1 MDDITK
7 LILAKYQVENIIELI
22 KDNEYRQ
29 YMFMHLNP
37 VFYELERQLTNLTI
51 ADKIKKTNQSNTLK
65 SNDTENL
72 SHWRIQHSRLGIG
85 WRTWKTD

>member
-1 MDDITK
+1 MDEQTK
-7 LILAKYQVENIIELI
+7 LILAIHQVEGIIELI

-51 ADKIKKTNQSNTLK
+51 ADKIKKTNQN
-65 SNDTENL
+65 NDTENV
-72 SHWRIQHSRLGIG
+72 SH
-85 WRTWKTD
+85 

>member
-7 LILAKYQVENIIELI
+7 LILAKYQVESIIELI

-37 VFYELERQLTNLTI
+37 VFYELERQLTNLTMT
-51 ADKIKKTNQSNTLK
+51 DKIKKTNQ
-65 SNDTENL
+65 E
-72 SHWRIQHSRLGIG
+72 
-85 WRTWKTD
+85 

>member
-22 KDNEYRQ
+22 KDNEYKQ

-51 ADKIKKTNQSNTLK
+51 TDKIKKTNQ
-65 SNDTENL
+65 E
-72 SHWRIQHSRLGIG
+72 
-85 WRTWKTD
+85 

>member
-37 VFYELERQLTNLTI
+37 VYYELERQLTNLTI
-51 ADKIKKTNQSNTLK
+51 ADKIQSNQ
-65 SNDTENL
+65 EE
-72 SHWRIQHSRLGIG
+72 Q
-85 WRTWKTD
+85 

>member
-22 KDNEYRQ
+22 KDNEYKQ

-37 VFYELERQLTNLTI
+37 VFYELERQLTNQTI
-51 ADKIKKTNQSNTLK
+51 ADKIKTTP
-65 SNDTENL
+65 TEE
-72 SHWRIQHSRLGIG
+72 
-85 WRTWKTD
+85 

>member
-37 VFYELERQLTNLTI
+37 VFYELDRQLTNLTI
-51 ADKIKKTNQSNTLK
+51 ADKIKPTQ
-65 SNDTENL
+65 TEEWNHFTSLITGCRFHNL
-72 SHWRIQHSRLGIG
+72 NMVEW
-85 WRTWKTD
+85 

>member
-37 VFYELERQLTNLTI
+37 VYYELKRQLTNQSI
-51 ADKIKKTNQSNTLK
+51 ADKIKQTQ
-65 SNDTENL
+65 TEE
-72 SHWRIQHSRLGIG
+72 
-85 WRTWKTD
+85 

>member
-51 ADKIKKTNQSNTLK
+51 TDKIKKTNQN
-65 SNDTENL
+65 NDTENV
-72 SHWRIQHSRLGIG
+72 SH
-85 WRTWKTD
+85 

>member
-37 VFYELERQLTNLTI
+37 VFYELERQLTNFTI
-51 ADKIKKTNQSNTLK
+51 ADKIKTTP
-65 SNDTENL
+65 TEE
-72 SHWRIQHSRLGIG
+72 
-85 WRTWKTD
+85 

>member
-37 VFYELERQLTNLTI
+37 VYYELERQLTNLAI
-51 ADKIKKTNQSNTLK
+51 ADKIESNQ
-65 SNDTENL
+65 EE
-72 SHWRIQHSRLGIG
+72 Q
-85 WRTWKTD
+85 

>member
-37 VFYELERQLTNLTI
+37 EFYELDRQLTNLTI
-51 ADKIKKTNQSNTLK
+51 ADKIKPTP
-65 SNDTENL
+65 TEE
-72 SHWRIQHSRLGIG
+72 
-85 WRTWKTD
+85 

>member
-37 VFYELERQLTNLTI
+37 VYYVVSFLTYQKT
-51 ADKIKKTNQSNTLK
+51 ADPPTTGATDYAILSNYK
-65 SNDTENL
+65 SD
-72 SHWRIQHSRLGIG
+72 HSIWSRPA
-85 WRTWKTD
+85 